1 MLSSRFTEG
10 TKPWKFID
18 FPSDFQ
24 ILTSAV
30 DCRARAS
37 KLYQSDALFP
47 DGMDA
52 LLDNADALERRPDAV
67 ALLKPNNPP
76 EKHHRFLR

>member
-1 MLSSRFTEG
+1 MIFPLIFT
-10 TKPWKFID
+10 FLDID
-18 FPSDFQ
+18 FC
-24 ILTSAV
+24 
-30 DCRARAS
+30 CRARAL
-37 KLYQSDALFP
+37 KFDLLYYINRTHYRTLFP

-52 LLDNADALERRPDAV
+52 LLDNADALERRPDAL